1 MSRQMIARQYRDPD
15 PQPGLR
21 RAVFLTIFSNLVL
34 LVSGRLHPDRR
45 PRSLLSEYNT
55 MKPGY
60 PLSKISKWR
69 FSFSLLP
76 TAQCI
81 GREKTSTSLPPTTS
95 FRPKTAE
102 NAGIHESTDPSAL
115 TADCGRKAAKGRRQ
129 RQPAPL
135 LRCLARLVHSCSA
148 RLARASRP
156 FSLDASV
163 NDGASEIRMS

>member
-1 MSRQMIARQYRDPD
+1 
-15 PQPGLR
+15 
-21 RAVFLTIFSNLVL
+21 
-34 LVSGRLHPDRR
+34 
-45 PRSLLSEYNT
+45 

-60 PLSKISKWR
+60 QLSKVSKWR
-69 FSFSLLP
+69 FPLSLLP

-81 GREKTSTSLPPTTS
+81 GGEKTSTLPLPPTTS
-95 FRPKTAE
+95 FRPKTVE

-135 LRCLARLVHSCSA
+135 RCLARLVHSCSA

-156 FSLDASV
+156 CSLDASV
-163 NDGASEIRMS
+163 